1 VDLLK
6 SFRDLLKEVSG
17 DDQKAQE
24 AKQILGVLAK
34 LAEAKADIFEQQLK
48 TTLRTAGTDE
58 NLSIPVEAVLDSY
71 VETSAYMNNSPDV
84 VQNTITTAIEKL
96 APGTKQDIVGGISQT
111 LAKAIGGFLGSSSAS
126 DTTVKEVKVLAEGL
140 SVIRLDILCWQYT
153 VSAIGMLSQ
162 QIQSV
167 SVLVMA
173 KSAVD
178 MNELGLNSFLN
189 LYRTQ
194 LEKEV
199 SNETLGD
206 AIDEVRRIYRHFQ
219 DDSEDDD

>member
-1 VDLLK
+1 MDLLK